1 MKVMKFGGSSL
12 KDADGFQTASNI
24 IKNEKDKKVVILSG
38 VYGVTDTIRK
48 FIDSGNNDEETVKE
62 FVQHL
67 YNLHIKISLEAIEDK
82 GISIRVH
89 NALVKKLERLE
100 RLLRGVYYVEELT
113 DKTRD
118 LILSYGERLS
128 VTILEGTLNDIN
140 VKSRAFEADGI
151 GVLTNGDFGNATAI
165 LNSVADNLKK
175 NISPSINKNIVPI
188 ITGFFG
194 CDSNGHTTSFGRN
207 GSDYSASV
215 IAYAID
221 ADYVEL
227 WKDVNGFMSADPSFV
242 KDAHLITKLSY
253 REAAELAYFGA
264 KILHPRTVEPLIK
277 KGIELQIKNALRP
290 NGKGTRIG
298 KNGSE
303 KEEIIK
309 SVSHSKDIACIKIHG
324 SGVGYKPG
332 VLSEI
337 VSHIS
342 LFKINIKSVITSQTC
357 ITLLLEKKDLDR
369 SYDILAA
376 KHIKTVE
383 KLEKIRDIALI
394 AVVGEG
400 LLGNHGIAAKVFGAV
415 AQKGINIEMIS
426 AGASDIA
433 YYFIV
438 KERALESAINA
449 IHEKL
454 SGSAAA

>member
-242 KDAHLITKLSY
+242 KDAHL
-253 REAAELAYFGA
+253 
-264 KILHPRTVEPLIK
+264 
-277 KGIELQIKNALRP
+277 
-290 NGKGTRIG
+290 
-298 KNGSE
+298 
-303 KEEIIK
+303 
-309 SVSHSKDIACIKIHG
+309 
-324 SGVGYKPG
+324 
-332 VLSEI
+332 
-337 VSHIS
+337 
-342 LFKINIKSVITSQTC
+342 
-357 ITLLLEKKDLDR
+357 
-369 SYDILAA
+369 
-376 KHIKTVE
+376 
-383 KLEKIRDIALI
+383 
-394 AVVGEG
+394 
-400 LLGNHGIAAKVFGAV
+400 
-415 AQKGINIEMIS
+415 
-426 AGASDIA
+426 
-433 YYFIV
+433 
-438 KERALESAINA
+438 
-449 IHEKL
+449 
-454 SGSAAA
+454 